1 MSENSSELH
10 VSDND
15 NSEQGNIEEEDP
27 FEDEILNEEI
37 EDQVDET
44 DTAVEIQ
51 QVSQY
56 DQFNE
61 IQKLIINLE
70 ER

>member
-1 MSENSSELH
+1 M
-10 VSDND
+10 
-15 NSEQGNIEEEDP
+15 
-27 FEDEILNEEI
+27 FECNPQVNEI